1 MSEKHG
7 LHLVVHFPAAA
18 EPFKDEHAEPS
29 ETIGHLKTRV
39 LTAFGLVDGA
49 LPDGSTA
56 TYTLYHEKK
65 PLENAMQTL
74 GDVAGEHKT
83 LQLKLAQQI
92 TQGR

>member
-1 MSEKHG
+1 MTQKTG

-29 ETIGHLKTRV
+29 ETIGYLKARV
-39 LTAFGLVDGA
+39 LTAFGLVEGGQ
-49 LPDGSTA
+49 PDGNTA

-65 PLENAMQTL
+65 PLENMMQTL
-74 GDVAGEHKT
+74 GDIAGEHKT